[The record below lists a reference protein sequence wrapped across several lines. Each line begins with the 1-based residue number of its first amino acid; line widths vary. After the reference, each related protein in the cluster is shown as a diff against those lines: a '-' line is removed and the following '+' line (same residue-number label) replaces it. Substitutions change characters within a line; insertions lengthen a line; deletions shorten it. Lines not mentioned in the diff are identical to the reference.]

1 MVNINTNYGALM
13 AAKGMTLVQRNVEAA
28 SLRLSS
34 GLRVNSASD
43 DAAGLAVSNKMVAQ
57 IRGME
62 VAFKNT
68 SDGISLLQAAS
79 AGMQTS
85 LDISQKLR
93 ELALQSHNGVYVD
106 DDRQN
111 LQVVADTLLGELN
124 RVATQTKFNGIN
136 LLDGSFNKDMRVG
149 NTNPEIVNVTI
160 DGMGINK
167 HVEGE
172 SYASGHSTQ
181 ILSPIEYAYG
191 TSEFGTPSTAFA
203 NGETNPVYLASATA
217 SGISAFDLP
226 SSSQAALLSSAPSYL
241 PEDYAVGVSEFNIP
255 AQSNG
260 VGTSNPFVNAFSNA
274 EVRSNSISSS
284 SNFTEVG
291 FQNGDFTDGSA
302 NQNGDV
308 VSIPGWDIFL
318 RQPEL
323 DGDAYQIGGF
333 QVPLDNNVPF
343 RGNERQSNALI
354 NNLSSTNINNLVRNG
369 ALYLEQ
375 GGYNHDSFAV
385 TRGPYVISQDA
396 VALEVGDSVSFE
408 WFGLSGG
415 DAYDVY
421 GYLLNEDDGSTVE
434 LLNQTGT
441 RTGSSTLQLGMGV
454 DGWIPASTNI
464 NIAGNYKFV
473 FIAGSFDL
481 SGGRWLGN
489 GLAIRNVDVTQA
501 NPPSVNE
508 FRARVTVQAVESNE
522 VRINKNLLVSAGTSE
537 ANDPGGNYSILPNG
551 SDFNLFT
558 IDATTG
564 DIVSNQPLSFDSQEN
579 YKFEIQYTGPGGVEH
594 IEEVNIKLTPHDE
607 AFSIVTA
614 NESNNVQIETTA
626 LENLQNFIDFETNR
640 GTNQGLTY
648 ALSSY
653 TDRDMNPANDG
664 DPNDFLQF
672 SVDQNSGIISS
683 NGPLDFSTQSEFKF
697 NLTATA
703 ADGRTYVDHITL
715 NLEDTFDSQANLSV
729 EETDTIK
736 IQLSE
741 LTASSDFQTRY
752 PGGNFSI
759 PATGL
764 DNNLF
769 NIVGNEIIANQ
780 NFRIPNKN
788 SYQFDLLYSDGVAQ
802 HTERVTVNLTR
813 FLQSDSSV
821 TADESERIGIS
832 IDDLT
837 HITTFA
843 SDDNYAGSF
852 RLERYDNADGNP
864 ANDGDPDDFSQF
876 YIANDTRE
884 IYSQTPLDYTVEDVF
899 HFNIVYTA
907 SDGTEFTDRII
918 LTLEDTL
925 FASATLEVEEADQIV
940 INISDLHASN
950 TYSTLN
956 PGGVFS
962 IIDPSNLF
970 QVQGNQII
978 ANNEFRLD
986 GQSQYNIQLL
996 YTHGGILH
1004 TENIQIDLTRFMQA
1018 QGTFTA
1024 QEAENIFIN
1033 NNDFTHLHN
1042 YASDNPGGRFELT
1055 GTDAAFF
1062 GVSNSGT
1069 VYSLNEID
1077 FDDQQT
1083 FNLTL
1088 NYTDGIKTFSS
1099 AVVLGIEDTLGGQAT
1114 LLCEEAQS
1122 VIVNGN
1128 LLTSLTSYAAK
1139 DNNRGSFKILEQG
1152 DYDKFSIASDGTLT
1166 SIGEL
1171 RMSEKPVL
1179 DVYIE
1184 YSSDTIDSYV
1194 EHVEITLTPTSYDH
1208 SRSEYSATESGSV
1221 VIIPQINQF
1230 LQSYAEA
1237 DNFAGRFEISQSPY
1251 TTEPDYNFFDIDSG
1265 GRITSK
1271 GRLDFEEG
1279 QTEFEVTVFYHHS
1292 SGTKKYTDFRR
1303 LEITNDTRDDN
1314 NLALEGIDI
1323 STRKGAAE
1331 AANLLNEVI
1340 IRISSAQ
1347 AKLGAIENRF
1357 THNLDNLSM
1366 TILKS
1371 EQANG
1376 RILDADYAIESARL
1390 ARSQILDQAATNML
1404 VGANQ
1409 AKQNLLMLLQ

>member
-13 AAKGMTLVQRNVEAA
+13 AAKGMTLVQRNVEVA

-43 DAAGLAVSNKMVAQ
+43 DAAGLAVSNKMVSQ

-226 SSSQAALLSSAPSYL
+226 SSSQAALLSSDPSYL
-241 PEDYAVGVSEFNIP
+241 SEDYAVGVSAFNIP

-302 NQNGDV
+302 TQNGDV

-333 QVPLDNNVPF
+333 QVPLDTNVPF
-343 RGNERQSNALI
+343 RGNERQSNALT

-375 GGYNHDSFAV
+375 GGYNHDSYAV
-385 TRGPYVISQDA
+385 ARGPYVISQDA

-441 RTGSSTLQLGMGV
+441 QTGSSTLQLGMGV

-464 NIAGNYKFV
+464 NVAGNYKFV

-481 SGGRWLGN
+481 SGGRYLGN

-537 ANDPGGNYSILPNG
+537 ANDPGGNYSILPKG

-640 GTNQGLTY
+640 GANQGLTY

-715 NLEDTFDSQANLSV
+715 NLEDTFDSQATLSV

-752 PGGNFSI
+752 SGGNFSI

-821 TADESERIGIS
+821 TANESERVRIS

-876 YIANDTRE
+876 YIANGTRE
-884 IYSQTPLDYTVEDVF
+884 IYSQTPLDFTIEDVF

-907 SDGTEFTDRII
+907 SDGTEFTDRVI

-925 FASATLEVEEADQIV
+925 FSSATLEVEEADQIV
-940 INISDLHASN
+940 INLSDLDASN

-970 QVQGNQII
+970 QLQGNQII

-986 GQSQYNIQLL
+986 GQIQYNIQLL
-996 YTHGGILH
+996 YTHGGIQH

-1042 YASDNPGGRFELT
+1042 YANDNPGGRFELT

-1062 GVSNSGT
+1062 GVSNAGT

-1099 AVVLGIEDTLGGQAT
+1099 SVVLGIEDTLGGQAT

-1128 LLTSLTSYAAK
+1128 LLTSLSSYAAK

-1251 TTEPDYNFFDIDSG
+1251 TTEPDYNFFDIDSS
-1265 GRITSK
+1265 GRISSK

-1376 RILDADYAIESARL
+1376 RIIDADYAIESTRL

>member
-43 DAAGLAVSNKMVAQ
+43 DAAGLAVSNKMVSQ

-79 AGMQTS
+79 GGMQTS

-996 YTHGGILH
+996 YTHGGIQH

-1033 NNDFTHLHN
+1033 NNDFTHLYN

-1376 RILDADYAIESARL
+1376 RILDADYAIESTRL